1 MRILSINLFTQNNV
15 KGSIGNNQIDY
26 YRNKAFI
33 EQNDTFVKS
42 KTEPAFNGIKTM
54 REFRNLAKIREIHCI
69 YCKKPMINVEVLE
82 DLRNRG
88 VFSGPVKKFI
98 KETAKY
104 KHYLKEPILQAYQ
117 QIERIA
123 KDAPNTHLSRIIRI
137 LHQESLQ
144 SIRKIQNPIFDKIEA
159 EIKNIHPKYRK
170 EFKSVME
177 LNRKRLNGIPHKEDF
192 DAKDFIY
199 KLDRLTE
206 TVSQN
211 RLKKNITTLTQPL
224 KKPSFENLSYIL
236 PDNIIK
242 KIFGNSTDLNYNM
255 PVSVK
260 SIQMYI
266 VEEIK
271 KIGAKLGRDDIVNLC
286 RNSARMILNKPAI
299 VPFRNKA
306 FSHELDEIL
315 KKGASENV
323 HKRIKNYVKKLPTSD
338 SNTNSFIAKHKYSD
352 SDTIGYFMFQ
362 PSRCTLEHI
371 TPASTRLSFVNKIGN
386 WALACETDNNK
397 RLNKSMEMFLQK
409 FDPANPQVYFDDI
422 INAANERIID
432 LEDLYQMK
440 ESIYREGNKQL
451 NLSKLSNEVLI
462 ETFKNNPQE
471 EFDKFVELANKQLI
485 SGHDIYQLQKIL
497 RKRFGINVEINN
509 LKYLFY

>member
-1 MRILSINLFTQNNV
+1 MRIQSINLFTQNNL
-15 KGSIGNNQIDY
+15 KGITGNNHTDY
-26 YRNKAFI
+26 YRNKGFI
-33 EQNDTFVKS
+33 AQSDTFVKS
-42 KTEPAFNGIKTM
+42 KPFPAFNGIKTM
-54 REFRNLAKIREIHCI
+54 REFRNLTKTHEVHCI
-69 YCKKPMINVEVLE
+69 YCKKPMINIEILE

-88 VFSGPVKKFI
+88 VFSGPIKEFI
-98 KETAKY
+98 NETAKY
-104 KHYLKEPILQAYQ
+104 KHYLKEPIFQAYQ

-144 SIRKIQNPIFDKIEA
+144 SIRKIQNPIFDKIDG

-170 EFKSVME
+170 EFKTVME
-177 LNRKRLNGIPHKEDF
+177 LHRMRLNGIPHKEEF
-192 DAKDFIY
+192 NAKDFIY
-199 KLDRLTE
+199 KLGRLTE
-206 TVSQN
+206 TVSNN
-211 RLKKNITTLTQPL
+211 RLKKNIATLSEPL
-224 KKPSFENLSYIL
+224 KNSSFENLSRIL
-236 PDNIIK
+236 SDNVIK
-242 KIFGNSTDLNYNM
+242 KIFGNSADLNYNM

-260 SIQMYI
+260 SILMCV

-271 KIGAKLGRDDIVNLC
+271 KIGVKLGRDDIINLC
-286 RNSARMILNKPAI
+286 KNAEKMLMNKPVVI
-299 VPFRNKA
+299 PFRNKA
-306 FSHELDEIL
+306 FSHELDEVL
-315 KKGASENV
+315 EKGTSQNV

-338 SNTNSFIAKHKYSD
+338 SNTNSFITKHKYSD

-371 TPASTRLSFVNKIGN
+371 TPQSTRLSFVNKIGN

-397 RLNKSMEMFLQK
+397 RLDKNMEIFLQK
-409 FDPANPQVYFDDI
+409 FDRENPQVYFNDI

-440 ESIYREGNKQL
+440 ESIYREGNKKL
-451 NLSKLSNEVLI
+451 NLSKLSNEVLF